1 MLFPSCPMNCRL
13 LVSFSYAEEMC
24 RPCQNM
30 SAWPSENVD
39 GLATGC
45 SMGCSMDHVL
55 LGDSYS
61 SSAPELISIDWL
73 YSGISLIIV
82 SILVESILAA
92 RSKISE
98 LFPASLRVHLY
109 SSNFSL
115 NVSTSVV
122 EVDVAQRRPMNV
134 PKRTK
139 LYLDAEYQKD
149 WRCSAFND
157 LTKSKAV
164 VRRAC
169 AADRHICT
177 RE

>member
-1 MLFPSCPMNCRL
+1 M
-13 LVSFSYAEEMC
+13 
-24 RPCQNM
+24 
-30 SAWPSENVD
+30 
-39 GLATGC
+39 
-45 SMGCSMDHVL
+45 
-55 LGDSYS
+55 
-61 SSAPELISIDWL
+61 
-73 YSGISLIIV
+73 
-82 SILVESILAA
+82 
-92 RSKISE
+92 
-98 LFPASLRVHLY
+98 
-109 SSNFSL
+109 
-115 NVSTSVV
+115 V